1 MITISVLGYGNL
13 ASHLVEAFEKSE
25 TVHLVQV
32 YNRNP
37 LKSKPFKADF
47 KTDLSNLLPADVYI
61 IAIPDDA
68 VSKFSSQL
76 KLNGLVVHTSGS
88 LPLEALQ
95 NQARRGVF
103 YPLQSFTK
111 GKKVAFNK
119 IPICIETSNKNDLQL
134 LHKLA
139 QTISE
144 SVFEISSAQR
154 KKLHVAAVFVNNFT
168 NYMYT
173 IGESLCED
181 NKIDFNILKP
191 LIIETALKIETISPQ
206 LAQTGPARRKD
217 ATTIKKHL
225 DFLPKEYQD
234 IYTLLTKSIQK
245 NYDKKL

>member
-1 MITISVLGYGNL
+1 MITVSILGYGNL
-13 ASHLVEAFEKSE
+13 ASHLVCAFEAVKS
-25 TVHLVQV
+25 VKLIQV
-32 YNRNP
+32 YNRHPINN
-37 LKSKPFKADF
+37 KPFKAAF
-47 KTDLSNLLPADVYI
+47 ITNLSDLLPADIYI
-61 IAIPDDA
+61 IAISDDA
-68 VSKFSSQL
+68 ISKFSSQL

-88 LPLEALQ
+88 LPIEALQ

-119 IPICIETSNKNDLQL
+119 IPICIETPHKNDLQL

-139 QTISE
+139 QTISD

-173 IGESLCED
+173 IGESLCEA

-225 DFLPKEYQD
+225 DFLPKAYQE